1 MVSAFHNRALFFVA
15 LAALFAA
22 ILVPASS
29 AGAAAPTCFG
39 RTATII
45 AQPGQVTIGTPGP
58 DVIVGTSGP
67 DVIRSRGGG
76 DRICSLGGA
85 DRVYS
90 GGGGDLVDL
99 GGGHDFARGGAG
111 NDYIEGGVGG
121 DVINGRK
128 GHDTLKGE
136 SGTDQ
141 CIGGLGNDS
150 LQSCNETVS
159 GSLSSGES
167 QMVSLIQNLRA
178 QHGAGP
184 LQVSSSLSS
193 VARNWS
199 KNLPSGFYHN
209 PSVGS
214 QIPSGWWSWGENIAY
229 NGSVASA
236 FEALRNSPGHFN
248 NMVNP
253 NFSHVGVGIHVQNG
267 RVYVTQVF
275 ARY

>member
-1 MVSAFHNRALFFVA
+1 MVSAFHNRALFLVA

-39 RTATII
+39 RSATIV
-45 AQPGQVTIGTPGP
+45 AVPGQVTYGTPGP

-67 DVIRSRGGG
+67 DVIRSRGGA
-76 DRICSLGGA
+76 DLICSLGGA

-90 GGGGDLVDL
+90 GGGADTVDL
-99 GGGHDFARGGAG
+99 GGGEDFARGGRG
-111 NDYIEGGVGG
+111 NDYIEGGNGG
-121 DVINGRK
+121 DVIKGTK

-136 SGTDQ
+136 SGTDE
-141 CIGGLGNDS
+141 CAGGLGNDS
-150 LQSCNETVS
+150 LQSCNEAVS
-159 GSLSSGES
+159 GSLSAAES
-167 QMVSLIQNLRA
+167 QMVSLIQNLRS
-178 QHGAGP
+178 QHGAGS
-184 LQVSSSLSS
+184 LRVSSPMST

-199 KNLPSGFYHN
+199 QRLPSGFFHN

-214 QIPSGWWSWGENIAY
+214 QIPSGWSAWGENIAY

-253 NFSHVGVGIHVQNG
+253 AFTHVGVGVHVQNG
-267 RVYVTQVF
+267 WVYVTQVF